1 MKGKVKR
8 IVVVLLAVF
17 AVAQVLYGTVAM
29 IRARQVK
36 SSIAR
41 VFAGDLRWR
50 RNEMRCAH
58 QGVNSFH
65 IWNREMTLPGFVPL
79 YRPDIDKECVV
90 PNNVVHAYPP
100 WHTPLFYFYGWL
112 PERMCIAVMSVVF
125 GFCLCF
131 IFYECL
137 RLTKARFEESEWVT
151 ALTLILIVSF
161 VVPCFIFLNYGVL
174 ILAAL
179 LFMNKM
185 LEKGHVIWAGF
196 AWALMMIKPQ
206 VGLLFV
212 WPLFWH
218 RKYWT
223 IVTAAVVCLAA
234 TFVTSLLL
242 HESMIDL
249 ILQVP
254 KIGAPYEKCDLAD
267 TMLRPFVGDGAT
279 FVVMGLFFVLTGLAT
294 RVFRKGNDFML
305 SCVPVAL
312 AIPCWT
318 YSQLHDHMMLFP
330 FFFFLAGKMFAAR
343 GMDRWVWLGG
353 LYCLDTFCMDL
364 WQFADKTH
372 LFNEMGLEGWF
383 AVMRAL
389 SQVLVVALF
398 ASFLVEQLPARFR
411 LNLKKRV

>member
-185 LEKGHVIWAGF
+185 LEKGHVIWAGL

-234 TFVTSLLL
+234 TFVTSFIV
-242 HESMIDL
+242 HESVVDL

-254 KIGAPYEKCDLAD
+254 KIGAPYSTRSGVEMIA
-267 TMLRPFVGDGAT
+267 RPFLGEHAK
-279 FVVMGLFFVLTGLAT
+279 FVVMIVFFILTGFAT
-294 RVFRKGNDFML
+294 WIFRKSDDFML
-305 SCVPVAL
+305 SCVPVVL
-312 AIPCWT
+312 AIPLWA
-318 YSQLHDHMMLFP
+318 YSQEYDRVVMLVAFLFMVGHMFQAKK
-330 FFFFLAGKMFAAR
+330 FDK
-343 GMDRWVWLGG
+343 WVWIGG
-353 LYCLDTFCMDL
+353 FYLMNMVCIYVWRL
-364 WQFADKTH
+364 ASS
-372 LFNEMGLEGWF
+372 MGLF
-383 AVMRAL
+383 DASSKDVLYNVMTFM
-389 SQVLVVALF
+389 SQVFLF
-398 ASFLVEQLPARFR
+398 LFLVFLMCEKLPRKFG
-411 LNLKKRV
+411 LKKGE